1 MVLIEKLTLCSAGY
15 NLVTNLHCFTSAAR
29 ATCKNVVLKN
39 VMLVQYLQYVGKSYN
54 WLKCIHQLVEN
65 FDQLNYK
72 KERSDMT
79 PRFTQPL
86 NLNWKFHKEDEPR
99 AWQNRYDDS
108 NWRDV
113 TIPHDWSIESPFSQE
128 NSSGTGYVVGGIG
141 WYRNHFT
148 LPQHAAGSRVTVTF
162 EGVYK
167 NSQVWCNGHYL
178 GKRPYGYSEF
188 VYDISHAVRQD
199 GSENIIVVRAENLEK
214 GDSRWF
220 TGSGIYRP
228 VSITITGEAH
238 IDDYGVFAYSSN
250 AAAGELT
257 VETNLRNYKEDM
269 QLRHTLSYEGKEVAA
284 STGTHKQVLK
294 VENPQLWSPE
304 SPHLYRL
311 KTELLQNS
319 KVIDTVETTTGLRDI
334 KFDPAKGFFLN
345 GEYYTMKGVCLH
357 HDAGCLGAAVRPK
370 VWKRRLQKLK
380 AMGCNAIRMAHNPH
394 MPVLYDLCDQLG
406 FLVIDE
412 AFDEWEGVKNKW
424 TTGHNV
430 YPPAHYGY
438 YEDFPAW
445 GAIDLTAMVLRDR
458 NHPSVILWSIGN
470 EIDYP
475 NDPYCHP
482 QFDEVTGNND
492 KNKPAAERRYDPG
505 RPNAERLVTIAKN
518 LCELVKQ
525 NDATRPTTAGLAF
538 PELSNITGLC
548 SVVDVVGYN
557 YKEQHYQNDHAKF
570 PAHVLM
576 GSENGHHPNAWK
588 AVVENEFVSSQFL
601 WTGIDYMG
609 ETPRWPDHG
618 SGAGLLDLAGF
629 EKSSYYYRQAL
640 WVDTPVLQLAA
651 SYPIENDQ
659 QLFLPWYYNKMNWN
673 FLAGDEV
680 DVVIYTNCAEVE
692 LVQNGI
698 SLGKKQNPGTGMPM
712 LWRVKYEAGEIKGI
726 GTLNG
731 EVAESVLTS
740 TGAAV
745 AITAEVWDD
754 AIEFDGQDM
763 THVVLQLVDS
773 AGRPVADAY
782 DQVHVRVEGGVLLGL
797 ENGNLSDFTPYSA
810 PARRAHRGKLLAY
823 VGAPVESA
831 EGSEI
836 KVYAHAAGLKDAA
849 VVVKRK

>member
-1 MVLIEKLTLCSAGY
+1 MGFSPTV
-15 NLVTNLHCFTSAAR
+15 AR
-29 ATCKNVVLKN
+29 EFEGIPSL
-39 VMLVQYLQYVGKSYN
+39 
-54 WLKCIHQLVEN
+54 
-65 FDQLNYK
+65 K
-72 KERSDMT
+72 KERLIMQ
-79 PRFTQPL
+79 PRFTQCL
-86 NLNWKFHKEDEPR
+86 NLGWKFHRGDEPR

-108 NWRDV
+108 SWQNV
-113 TIPHDWSIESPFSQE
+113 TVPHDWSVTEPFSQD
-128 NSSGTGYVVGGIG
+128 NSSGTGYVAGGIG

-148 LPQHAAGSRVTVTF
+148 LPEHKNGSRVSVRF

-188 VYDISHAVRQD
+188 IYDISHAVRQD
-199 GSENIIVVRAENLEK
+199 GSENIIVVRVENLEK

-220 TGSGIYRP
+220 TGSGIYRN
-228 VSITITGEAH
+228 VSITVTEGTY
-238 IDDYGVFAYSSN
+238 IDDYGVFAYSNN
-250 AAAGELT
+250 AAAGELI
-257 VETNLRNYKEDM
+257 VETCLRNYTDDM
-269 QLRHTLSYEGKEVAA
+269 QLRHTLSYEGKEIATITTDMLKIDSKTNGQIEAVYD
-284 STGTHKQVLK
+284 SETKTIIHGKLKQEFK

-304 SPHLYRL
+304 EPHLYQL
-311 KTELLQNS
+311 KTEVLQNDNI
-319 KVIDTVETTTGLRDI
+319 IDIVETTTGLRDI

-370 VWKRRLQKLK
+370 VWKRRLEKLK

-394 MPVLYDLCDQLG
+394 MPALYDLCDSMG

-445 GAIDLTAMVLRDR
+445 GATDLTAMVLRDR
-458 NHPSVILWSIGN
+458 NHPSIVLWSIGN

-482 QFDEVTGNND
+482 LFDEVTGNND
-492 KNKPAAERRYDPG
+492 RNKPAAERRYDAG
-505 RPNAERLVTIAKN
+505 KPNAERLVTIAKK
-518 LCELVKQ
+518 LCEVVKQ
-525 NDATRPTTAGLAF
+525 SDTTRPTTAGLAF

-548 SVVDVVGYN
+548 SVLDVVGYN
-557 YKEQHYQNDHAKF
+557 YKEQHYENDHSKY

-588 AVVENEFVSSQFL
+588 AVEENEFVSSQFL

-640 WVDTPVLQLAA
+640 WVDTAVLQLAA

-659 QLFLPWYYNKMNWN
+659 QIFLPWYYNKMNWN
-673 FLAGDEV
+673 FLNGDDV
-680 DVVIYTNCAEVE
+680 DVVIYTNCKEVE
-692 LVQNGI
+692 LIQNGT
-698 SLGKKQNPGTGMPM
+698 SLGKKENPGTGMPM
-712 LWRVKYEAGEIKGI
+712 IWRVKYEPGQIKGV
-726 GTLNG
+726 GVLDG
-731 EVAESVLTS
+731 QKVESILVT

-745 AITAEVWDD
+745 AITAQVCDT

-763 THVVLQLVDS
+763 THVVLQLVDGQ
-773 AGRPVADAY
+773 GRVVADAY
-782 DQVHVRVEGGVLLGL
+782 DQIHVHVEGGTLLGL
-797 ENGNLSDFTPYSA
+797 ENGNLSDFTPYTS

-823 VGAPVESA
+823 VAAPTEDA
-831 EGSEI
+831 ENNEI
-836 KVYAHAAGLKDAA
+836 KVHASAQGIKDIAVTILK
-849 VVVKRK
+849 K